1 MGFSV
6 SASAAIIFISF
17 LMVAGTL
24 YTAWDNTYTNVQ
36 AAQEYWY
43 EMRLSQLNTLSS
55 LNAKNS
61 SVSTGTDSSGNQY
74 YNLTLAIQSN
84 GVTLYVPHWS
94 GTYDGK
100 LITLYNIDDD
110 NVGFLSDYGYL
121 LPGNSVQLNVTYIP
135 LDETKHTL
143 KITFGNG
150 CWVMFDWYYNTTNNV
165 VYVNTSRGCPT
176 EVS

>member
-43 EMRLSQLNTLSS
+43 EMRLSRLHFDVSDISVTASGTSDIDVTFKYRGQTLTGGIAI
-55 LNAKNS
+55 LHNGDYVS
-61 SVSTGTDSSGNQY
+61 SVDLGYLIPGKSYTVTVTNGADTSGNTNYVLLGFDNGCTLLIEYYYDTGTSTYKVGPY
-74 YNLTLAIQSN
+74 YIQ
-84 GVTLYVPHWS
+84 
-94 GTYDGK
+94 
-100 LITLYNIDDD
+100 
-110 NVGFLSDYGYL
+110 
-121 LPGNSVQLNVTYIP
+121 
-135 LDETKHTL
+135 
-143 KITFGNG
+143 
-150 CWVMFDWYYNTTNNV
+150 
-165 VYVNTSRGCPT
+165 CPT